1 MQTLL
6 IRERVLGPTH
16 PDTSYHIRYRGAIF
30 ADSGQV
36 GRCIQLW
43 LYALDM
49 QLCHL
54 EPLSLVTQTC
64 FLSFAE
70 LFAYVLTA
78 PDHFSNQGDF
88 IDYSLVHLVLSKC
101 VDNLYR
107 SLEYTYP
114 NWHRRRPWA
123 YSHSDK
129 EATNFMRQVVL
140 CLHFIGIVLK
150 FFWDGRPVLQRAG
163 TAARALAGSE
173 PASAGAGG
181 VSASPLSEEQRH
193 TFRRLVHRFVRS
205 HARVHRSYTILHMA
219 CLKQSSKMGRYP
231 VVRFP
236 NLAVIRL
243 LLEVGADPND
253 VDVDHCTPL
262 HVVAAARPRD
272 LATETR
278 GQILRSLVHAGGHL
292 DQWSKR
298 KRNIFLLLPK
308 DFRLQQFVDVAAV
321 TSLKCLCARVLRR
334 HGCAYAEPGELPAE
348 LVPFVD
354 KH

>member
-49 QLCHL
+49 QLSHL

-88 IDYSLVHLVLSKC
+88 IDFRLVQFVLAKC

-129 EATNFMRQVVL
+129 EATNFMRQVMIEWEEDVEGMD
-140 CLHFIGIVLK
+140 C
-150 FFWDGRPVLQRAG
+150 
-163 TAARALAGSE
+163 
-173 PASAGAGG
+173 G
-181 VSASPLSEEQRH
+181 VFLS
-193 TFRRLVHRFVRS
+193 TL
-205 HARVHRSYTILHMA
+205 TL
-219 CLKQSSKMGRYP
+219 GP
-231 VVRFP
+231 
-236 NLAVIRL
+236 
-243 LLEVGADPND
+243 
-253 VDVDHCTPL
+253 
-262 HVVAAARPRD
+262 
-272 LATETR
+272 
-278 GQILRSLVHAGGHL
+278 
-292 DQWSKR
+292 
-298 KRNIFLLLPK
+298 
-308 DFRLQQFVDVAAV
+308 
-321 TSLKCLCARVLRR
+321 
-334 HGCAYAEPGELPAE
+334 
-348 LVPFVD
+348 
-354 KH
+354 